1 MTERNSVMRRNS
13 RYVAGGT
20 TEVGQ
25 NTLEWW
31 ERTNLPVDNATDRL
45 YQVERKFEGRIDLI
59 AALFLGE
66 PRHWWVLAQYNSIL
80 DPHTEVLEGSLLRIP
95 CAERV
100 AAILSG
106 GRTGGVDSTREVPP
120 SILPIV

>member
-1 MTERNSVMRRNS
+1 MSETNSVKRRNS

-31 ERTNLPVDNATDRL
+31 ERTDIPLDNVNDRV
-45 YQVERKFEGRIDLI
+45 YVVERKFEGRIDLI
-59 AALFLGE
+59 ASLFLGE
-66 PRHWWVLAQYNSIL
+66 PRNWWVLAQYNSIL
-80 DPHTEVLEGSLLRIP
+80 DPFSEIIEGTTLRIP
-95 CAERV
+95 SSEKV
-100 AAILSG
+100 AAILNS